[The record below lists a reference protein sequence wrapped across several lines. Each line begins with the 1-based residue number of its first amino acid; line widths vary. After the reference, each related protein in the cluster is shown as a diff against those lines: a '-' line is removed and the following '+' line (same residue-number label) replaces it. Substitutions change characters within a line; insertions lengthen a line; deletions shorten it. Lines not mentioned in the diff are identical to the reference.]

1 MRAIVSKCSKTLSTV
16 TLVIFYFLRYLLP
29 NCLPRYFPHLIIS
42 YEATALIPM
51 LYQPSG
57 TALERHHH
65 LTLIYH
71 CDG

>member
-16 TLVIFYFLRYLLP
+16 TLVIFYFLRYVLP
-29 NCLPRYFPHLIIS
+29 NCLPHLIIP
-42 YEATALIPM
+42 YEATALIPT

-57 TALERHHH
+57 IALERHHH